1 MAWFLTLL
9 VGVVILAA
17 FRAYNKYTSGR
28 CRCTTRL
35 DGKVVVVTGA
45 NTGIGKEA
53 ARNFAARGARVI
65 MACRDLKKADEAR
78 DDIVSSTGNDNVLIR
93 PLDLLSLQSV
103 REFVAGVVRSE
114 QRLDVLVNNAG
125 AGGLP
130 HKYTDD
136 GLVMGMQANHFGPF
150 LLTCLLVDLLKKTPS
165 SRIVTV
171 SSAAYPYGFFD
182 IDNMNCEKDFNGF
195 YLYCNSK
202 LCNIFMTQTL
212 AEKLKGTG
220 ITANSLHPGVVKT
233 DIFRNVPNETIKS
246 IASAGVGFFFK
257 NAEAGAQTIIHLA
270 VSKEGGHVS
279 GKYFMD
285 LKERGLAS
293 VAKTPGLAE
302 KVWKRSEDFVKLAEN
317 ERPF

>member
-1 MAWFLTLL
+1 PRVVHTCLAAPLARYFKPRRARAQTDANQLWWTLSAFDSRPSHAAASERNAAMAWFLTLL

-45 NTGIGKEA
+45 NT
-53 ARNFAARGARVI
+53 
-65 MACRDLKKADEAR
+65 
-78 DDIVSSTGNDNVLIR
+78 
-93 PLDLLSLQSV
+93 
-103 REFVAGVVRSE
+103 
-114 QRLDVLVNNAG
+114 
-125 AGGLP
+125 
-130 HKYTDD
+130 
-136 GLVMGMQANHFGPF
+136 
-150 LLTCLLVDLLKKTPS
+150 DLLKKTPS

-220 ITANSLHPGVVKT
+220 KSRSITANSLHPGVVKT